1 MYLVHCPYLELLCT
15 LSLNKPKET
24 VNSFS
29 LLDPSRVLCPFFHS
43 APVDGFILTYFLEL
57 ISPLSLEIEKCFHK
71 NDTSFPN
78 PHLSLYFVSLS

>member
-29 LLDPSRVLCPFFHS
+29 LLDPSLVLCPFYTHHLWM
-43 APVDGFILTYFLEL
+43 VFILTYFLGL
-57 ISPLSLEIEKCFHK
+57 ISPL
-71 NDTSFPN
+71 
-78 PHLSLYFVSLS
+78 